1 MQVRCAF
8 TGDEFASTI
17 KRHTDD
23 SNGSLTCPIKASPKR
38 KASAPGM
45 ARPIGMDAGFFA
57 IGLALMGPGTQ
68 LTATPP
74 NIHESGHKKR
84 CASLRTS

>member
-1 MQVRCAF
+1 MQVGCAF
-8 TGDEFASTI
+8 TGAEFASAI
-17 KRHTDD
+17 KRRTDD
-23 SNGSLTCPIKASPKR
+23 SNDNLTCPIKTSPNS

-57 IGLALMGPGTQ
+57 IGLALMGPNTQ
-68 LTATPP
+68 LTATPL